1 MKQAI
6 YAIFIVGLA
15 GQAQAQDVA
24 NGERT
29 FRRCAACHMIG
40 DDASN
45 RVGPV
50 LTGVV
55 GRPAASFE
63 GYDYSPS
70 MTAAAA
76 SGLTWTE
83 DFIFEYL
90 ADPTAFLRTYLDDP
104 RARAKMT
111 FRIRDEQERRDV
123 AAYLATFSPAE
134 QASNDAGICVE
145 NGSEQTFLFAAE
157 ARGGERDV
165 AELTPGGSLCVASQG
180 ADSGVVSVFE
190 SMDVVEGCSRLV
202 TPGQQ
207 EVLVRYADFD
217 RCEWGSHS

>member
-1 MKQAI
+1 MKQVI
-6 YAIFIVGLA
+6 YAIFVVGLA
-15 GQAQAQDVA
+15 GQAHSQDVA
-24 NGERT
+24 DGERT
-29 FRRCAACHMIG
+29 FRRCASCHMIG
-40 DDASN
+40 DDARN

-63 GYDYSPS
+63 DYDYSPS
-70 MTAAAA
+70 MIAAGA

-83 DFIFEYL
+83 DLIVGYL
-90 ADPTAFLRTYLDDP
+90 ADPTAFLRAYLNDP

-111 FRIRDEQERRDV
+111 FRLRDEQERRDI
-123 AAYLATFSPAE
+123 AAYLATFSPSE

-145 NGSEQTFLFAAE
+145 NGSDQTFLFAAE

-165 AELTPGGSLCVASQG
+165 AELTPGASLCVASQN
-180 ADSGVVSVFE
+180 AASGVVSVFK

-202 TPGQQ
+202 TAGQQ

-217 RCEWGSHS
+217 RCAWGSHS

>member
-1 MKQAI
+1 MKQLI
-6 YAIFIVGLA
+6 YAFFVVGLA
-15 GQAQAQDVA
+15 GPAQAQDVA

-40 DDASN
+40 DDARN

-63 GYDYSPS
+63 DYEYSSS
-70 MTAAAA
+70 MTAAGAL
-76 SGLTWTE
+76 GLTWTE
-83 DFIFEYL
+83 DLIFEYL
-90 ADPTAFLRTYLDDP
+90 EDPTAFLRAYLDDP

-111 FRIRDEQERRDV
+111 FRLRDEQERRDV
-123 AAYLATFSPAE
+123 AAYLATFSPAD

-145 NGSEQTFLFAAE
+145 NGSDQTFLFAAE
-157 ARGGERDV
+157 ARDGARKV
-165 AELTPGGSLCVASQG
+165 AELTPGTSLCVASQSDG
-180 ADSGVVSVFE
+180 SGVVSVFE

-202 TPGQQ
+202 TSGQQ

-217 RCEWGSHS
+217 RCAWGSHS

>member
-1 MKQAI
+1 MKQVF

-15 GQAQAQDVA
+15 GQAHSQDVA
-24 NGERT
+24 DGERT
-29 FRRCAACHMIG
+29 FRRCTSCHMIG
-40 DDASN
+40 DDARN

-70 MTAAAA
+70 MIAAGA
-76 SGLTWTE
+76 SGLTWTA
-83 DFIFEYL
+83 DLIVEYL
-90 ADPTAFLRTYLDDP
+90 ADPTAFLRAYLDDP

-111 FRIRDEQERRDV
+111 FRLRDEQERRDV
-123 AAYLATFSPAE
+123 AAYLATFSPSE
-134 QASNDAGICVE
+134 QASNDAEICVK
-145 NGSEQTFLFAAE
+145 NGSDQTFLFAAE

-165 AELTPGGSLCVASQG
+165 AELTPGASLCVASQN
-180 ADSGVVSVFE
+180 ADSGVVSVFK

-202 TPGQQ
+202 TAGQQ

-217 RCEWGSHS
+217 RCAWGSHS